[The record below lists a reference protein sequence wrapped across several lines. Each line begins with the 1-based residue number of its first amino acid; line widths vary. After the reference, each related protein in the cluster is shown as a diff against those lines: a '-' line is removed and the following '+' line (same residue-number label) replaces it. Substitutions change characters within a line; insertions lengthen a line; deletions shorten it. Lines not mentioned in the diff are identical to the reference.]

1 MYLICDYKGVIA
13 EICQYPAWV
22 RKQTN
27 GVVVLCDEKDADSI
41 YSNDTDSFFPASK
54 SAVSGNSYH
63 LEEVEELPEGVTALD
78 WQYVNG
84 EFSPVEDG
92 TNLEPEVRAR
102 KTEQIARSVDS
113 QTTALQ
119 LGLVEAYEQSL
130 QAQASAEQQ
139 VTDLQ
144 IALVELYESLL
155 TPEQLSQ

>member
-1 MYLICDYKGVIA
+1 MYLICDYKGIIA
-13 EICQYPAWV
+13 EICQHPVWV
-22 RKQTN
+22 RKQAN
-27 GVVVLCDEKDADSI
+27 GCVVLCSETDADAI
-41 YSNDTDSFFPASK
+41 YSNDTDSFYPASK

-63 LEEVEELPEGVTALD
+63 LEEVEEIPDEVAALD
-78 WQYVNG
+78 WQYSG
-84 EFSPVEDG
+84 GQFSQVEED
-92 TNLEPEVRAR
+92 THLEPEVRAL
-102 KTEQIARSVDS
+102 KTEQLAKSVDS

-119 LGLVEAYEQSL
+119 LGLVESYEQSL